1 VTDVSPAPKRIAPL
15 QSITMKRILTA
26 SLVLTSLAT
35 FAAEASAQS
44 PLRYP
49 VGVRVPYPI
58 ANDSD
63 LAFEV
68 TPCPPWVTDE
78 FFVPIQSFQLCSLWL
93 LFLGPGGVYTEYW
106 DQRNGANEQVAPGLY
121 YMSGVP
127 VVIDA
132 SLLTAI
138 TPLGRPFV
146 GYTRSIEL
154 ASPTTPNGL
163 YVLAAAGSSSVGIDL
178 GCGVTFPLDFDA
190 LLLQSVTTPSVFA
203 NFIGQFDAQGYSTA
217 PSIAVP
223 GVASLAGIQFD
234 LAFAVLD
241 PFAPCGVALVSQS
254 VSTAIIP

>member
-1 VTDVSPAPKRIAPL
+1 
-15 QSITMKRILTA
+15 MKHLA
-26 SLVLTSLAT
+26 CSSLAFTLSLT
-35 FAAEASAQS
+35 FAADAAAQS

-49 VGVRVPYPI
+49 VGVRVPFPT

-63 LAFEV
+63 VAFEI

-78 FFVPIQSFQLCSLWL
+78 FFVPLQSFELCSAWAL
-93 LFLGPGGVYTEYW
+93 LMAPGGVYTQYW
-106 DQRNGANEQVAPGLY
+106 DQQNGANEQVAPGLY

-190 LLLQSVTTPSVFA
+190 LLLQSITTPSTFA
-203 NFIGQFDAQGYSTA
+203 NFIGTFDAQGYSTA

-223 GVASLAGIQFD
+223 GIASLAGIQFD